1 MDKAHE
7 EGKEEM
13 SVLKKPFRIELR
25 KTAVVA
31 SYRAYL
37 LGVSVQYSHLDLF
50 GIILSCVQQSANAL
64 PKETTI
70 AKQGC
75 VDDFFAKPKKLP
87 CGIQYHSKTNKRV
100 WDSQVH

>member
-1 MDKAHE
+1 MDKAQE

-37 LGVSVQYSHLDLF
+37 IGVSLWFLHTVDSIAANYYEILF
-50 GIILSCVQQSANAL
+50 VMCFILV
-64 PKETTI
+64 
-70 AKQGC
+70 
-75 VDDFFAKPKKLP
+75 
-87 CGIQYHSKTNKRV
+87 
-100 WDSQVH
+100 

>member
-7 EGKEEM
+7 EGNKEM

-37 LGVSVQYSHLDLF
+37 VGVSGQYYTVAF
-50 GIILSCVQQSANAL
+50 NAL
-64 PKETTI
+64 FTEWKFTCTMYVFDRYLE
-70 AKQGC
+70 
-75 VDDFFAKPKKLP
+75 
-87 CGIQYHSKTNKRV
+87 RE
-100 WDSQVH
+100 